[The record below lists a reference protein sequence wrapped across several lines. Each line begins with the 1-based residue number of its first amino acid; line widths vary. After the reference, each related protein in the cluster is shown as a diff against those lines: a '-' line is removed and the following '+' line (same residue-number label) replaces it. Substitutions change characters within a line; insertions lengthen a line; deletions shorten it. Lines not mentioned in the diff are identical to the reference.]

1 MHEFF
6 FPFFQ
11 IYFQKKMMKKKKKTT
26 LLALEHKFQQKLLCT
41 QNNIA
46 FERQIK
52 NKKQEF
58 LVEKRISIFYC
69 EILLRFNIPLN
80 FLF

>member
-1 MHEFF
+1 MHDFF
-6 FPFFQ
+6 SP
-11 IYFQKKMMKKKKKTT
+11 YFSNIFSKEEDEEEENN
-26 LLALEHKFQQKLLCT
+26 LALEHNFQQKILCT

-52 NKKQEF
+52 KAKV
-58 LVEKRISIFYC
+58 LVAKHIPIFYC
-69 EILLRFNIPLN
+69 EILLWYNIPLN